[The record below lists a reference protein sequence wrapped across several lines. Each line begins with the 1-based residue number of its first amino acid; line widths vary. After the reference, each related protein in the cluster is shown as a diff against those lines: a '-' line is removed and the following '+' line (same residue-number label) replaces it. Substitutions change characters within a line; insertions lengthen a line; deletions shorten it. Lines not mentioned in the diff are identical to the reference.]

1 MAKNYPLD
9 AAHTIEGVWWRPSHE
24 DDTVAGT
31 LVYDPETGLRLRLI
45 GALGDIEEVLGRVN
59 APGGSETLHGVS
71 TDGRSVTLL
80 KAVHASANLSFPG
93 MIVEEYVAVWA
104 LIGNHVVDIDA
115 AEFFRSET
123 AFDGLAEWLARDAIE
138 RTVETEPRRIT
149 LVAEPKPKWV
159 LGTVDDFTVFAD
171 MVLNWD
177 DDRLTRSALTVSNSL
192 GVETAEA
199 RSLQWHIDRLA
210 RLNRLVALC
219 TGRHLSWRS
228 IWLSAG
234 ERALEG
240 GGKVQNRI
248 DVLVQLNG
256 QSQTKRENDPPI
268 YSAKELVAA
277 NDQAMAR
284 WFAVADDL
292 EPVIDL
298 FFTVLS
304 DRGLPLEAA
313 FLLTA
318 QAVEVHHRRTGASVI
333 IPAADYD
340 AMREA
345 MIAGIPDDA
354 PAAMREKLEGSLS
367 FANEPSLGQ
376 RLRAIVERVSED
388 FGARPFGFDPARIRA
403 AVNTRNYYTHYSPKL
418 ETKAKTGLEL
428 HELTEAFKPLLFTL
442 LLAELQLPLT
452 DIRRRLQRRRAFKD
466 V

>member
-1 MAKNYPLD
+1 
-9 AAHTIEGVWWRPSHE
+9 
-24 DDTVAGT
+24 
-31 LVYDPETGLRLRLI
+31 
-45 GALGDIEEVLGRVN
+45 
-59 APGGSETLHGVS
+59 
-71 TDGRSVTLL
+71 
-80 KAVHASANLSFPG
+80 
-93 MIVEEYVAVWA
+93 
-104 LIGNHVVDIDA
+104 
-115 AEFFRSET
+115 
-123 AFDGLAEWLARDAIE
+123 
-138 RTVETEPRRIT
+138 
-149 LVAEPKPKWV
+149 
-159 LGTVDDFTVFAD
+159 
-171 MVLNWD
+171 
-177 DDRLTRSALTVSNSL
+177 
-192 GVETAEA
+192 
-199 RSLQWHIDRLA
+199 
-210 RLNRLVALC
+210 
-219 TGRHLSWRS
+219 
-228 IWLSAG
+228 
-234 ERALEG
+234 
-240 GGKVQNRI
+240 
-248 DVLVQLNG
+248 
-256 QSQTKRENDPPI
+256 
-268 YSAKELVAA
+268 
-277 NDQAMAR
+277 MAR

-376 RLRAIVERVSED
+376 RLRAIVERMSED